1 MMLKNAVIG
10 PILKAR
16 QVKGCYA
23 MQVIVDELQQRW
35 QQMFAALA
43 RGDDLPPG
51 PRLRAEG
58 MMEAA
63 LLVSDLTEADL
74 TRAMDVCFEEAFG
87 QSLDAALGEDWRGFY
102 PFPQIPA
109 VAARA
114 PVYPST
120 KD

>member
-1 MMLKNAVIG
+1 
-10 PILKAR
+10 
-16 QVKGCYA
+16 
-23 MQVIVDELQQRW
+23 MQVIVDELKQRW
-35 QQMFAALA
+35 QRMFVALA
-43 RGDDLPPG
+43 RGNDLPPG

-58 MMEAA
+58 MMEAVV
-63 LLVSDLTEADL
+63 LVSDLTETDL
-74 TRAMDVCFEEAFG
+74 TRAMDACFEEAFG
-87 QSLDAALGEDWRGFY
+87 QSLDAALGEDWREFY